1 MRVATIAEVAA
12 RAGVGAGTVSRVL
25 NDSPQVSETTRAKVL
40 ATIAELGYRPNPLA
54 QGLSR
59 GRCRTLGVVVPY
71 FTTPSPVERL
81 RGVAAALDGG
91 QHDLVIFNIESVAH
105 RDDFLATLTRRDRA
119 DGLLLMSFP
128 PPAGDLARIVDAGV
142 PVVLV
147 DALGD
152 GVSSVVVDD
161 VAGGRL
167 ATEHLL
173 GLGHERIAFI
183 GGDPDEP
190 LGFTSADDREVGFR
204 QAMADAGI
212 DVDPDHVR
220 YGTHAREVAV
230 AIAKDLLHQPDP
242 PTAIFATADVQALG
256 VIEAARSIGLTV
268 PDELSVIGFDDIEL
282 SAYVGLTTVR
292 QPLFESGRL
301 ATALLLEAL
310 SGDAAPTAHVHEL
323 PLEVV
328 ARTTTGPRPGSTPT
342 T

>member
-1 MRVATIAEVAA
+1 MATIADVAA

-25 NDSPQVSETTRAKVL
+25 NGSPKVSEATRARVL
-40 ATIAELGYRPNPLA
+40 DTIAELGYRPNPLA

-71 FTTPSPVERL
+71 FTTPSPIERL
-81 RGVAAALDGG
+81 RGVAAALDGA
-91 QHDLVIFNIESVAH
+91 QHDLVIFNVETEAH
-105 RDDFLATLTRRDRA
+105 RDDFLGTLTRRDRA

-128 PPAGDLARIVDAGV
+128 PPPADLARIVAAGV

-147 DALGD
+147 DAVGE

-167 ATEHLL
+167 ATQHLL
-173 GLGHERIAFI
+173 DRGHERIAFI
-183 GGDPDEP
+183 GGDQDEP
-190 LGFTSADDREVGFR
+190 LGFTAADDRELGFR
-204 QAMADAGI
+204 QTMADAGVP
-212 DVDPDHVR
+212 VDEALVR

-230 AIAKDLLHQPDP
+230 AIAKDLLRLPDP

-256 VIEAARSIGLTV
+256 VLEAARSLGVRV
-268 PDELSVIGFDDIEL
+268 PEDLSVIGFDDIEL
-282 SAYVGLTTVR
+282 AGYVGLTTVH
-292 QPLFESGRL
+292 QPLFESGRV
-301 ATALLLEAL
+301 ATRLLLEVL

-328 ARTTTGPRPGSTPT
+328 VRSTTGPRSAGAGPA
-342 T
+342 

>member
-1 MRVATIAEVAA
+1 MATIAEVAA

-25 NDSPQVSETTRAKVL
+25 NHSPKVSETTRARVQ
-40 ATIAELGYRPNPLA
+40 AAIAELGYRPNPLA

-81 RGVAAALDGG
+81 RGVAAALDGA
-91 QHDLVIFNIESVAH
+91 QHDLVIFNVESVAH
-105 RDDFLATLTRRDRA
+105 RDDFLGTLDRRDRA

-128 PPAGDLARIVDAGV
+128 PPPADLARIVTAGV

-147 DALGD
+147 DAVAE

-161 VAGGRL
+161 VAGGRM

-190 LGFTSADDREVGFR
+190 LGFTSADDRELGFR
-204 QAMADAGI
+204 QAMADAGVE
-212 DVDPDHVR
+212 VDESLVR

-230 AIAKDLLHQPDP
+230 AIAKDLLRQAAP
-242 PTAIFATADVQALG
+242 PTAVFATADVQALG
-256 VIEAARSIGLTV
+256 VIEAVRSLGRHV
-268 PDELSVIGFDDIEL
+268 PDDLSVIGFDDIEL

-292 QPLFESGRL
+292 QPLFESGQL
-301 ATALLLEAL
+301 ATRLLLEAL
-310 SGDAAPTAHVHEL
+310 AGDTTPTVHVHEL

-328 ARTTTGPRPGSTPT
+328 VRSTTGPRPPGGGPT
-342 T
+342 